1 MEKCPV
7 PHRKRLMMLFR
18 RTKCGRNRSFLCT
31 RQNRRA
37 LTSIVS
43 IKGFPTVLSGQ
54 SEKPQQLCERT
65 LRRKLPVG
73 KNKIARNDQ
82 LNLSA
87 RAGGVETQLGSDA
100 VGPLL
105 HARNPKVPLFPLD
118 DDLLI
123 DADPVVSNPDDKIA
137 CITQFNIDSRTP
149 RVQAGIA
156 HRLITD

>member
-1 MEKCPV
+1 MPDGGSTI
-7 PHRKRLMMLFR
+7 F
-18 RTKCGRNRSFLCT
+18 N
-31 RQNRRA
+31 A
-37 LTSIVS
+37 SIVS
-43 IKGFPTVLSGQ
+43 TRGFPTVLAGL

-73 KNKIARNDQ
+73 KSKIARNDQ

-137 CITQFNIDSRTP
+137 CITQFNIDSRTS

-156 HRLITD
+156 HRLMTD